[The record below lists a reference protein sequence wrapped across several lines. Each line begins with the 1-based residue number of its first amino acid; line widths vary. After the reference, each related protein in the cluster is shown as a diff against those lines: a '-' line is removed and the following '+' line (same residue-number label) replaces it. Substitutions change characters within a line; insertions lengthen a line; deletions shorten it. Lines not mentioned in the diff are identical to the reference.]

1 MVGFPDFFAILPMH
15 IIKEGR
21 IVRWMADR
29 SSKDP
34 KHLIGPINRFGL
46 KIAFPT
52 PDLGQALCLSQPAL
66 TYSKLF
72 LEQLAV
78 SQVNTGTDEAGEL
91 ASVVEGDAAVE
102 KPAIFT

>member
-21 IVRWMADR
+21 KVRWMADR

-34 KHLIGPINRFGL
+34 KHLIGPVNCLGL

-52 PDLGQALCLSQPAL
+52 PNLGQALCFSQPTL

-72 LEQLAV
+72 LDQLAL
-78 SQVNTGTDEAGEL
+78 SQVDTGTDEAGAL
-91 ASVVEGDAAVE
+91 ASVVEGDA
-102 KPAIFT
+102 